1 MLLQHMKI
9 SGKELYMFCA
19 YELTEILQRSSLP
32 ENLKCDT
39 VLWQCITDAI
49 IQLVSSEQKC
59 KVSRTS
65 TRQQSLVEENAI
77 KYAGGYIIRKV
88 LTT

>member
-1 MLLQHMKI
+1 MKI

-19 YELTEILQRSSLP
+19 YELAEILQRSFLP

-39 VLWQCITDAI
+39 VLWQCITDVI

-59 KVSRTS
+59 KEVSRTS
-65 TRQQSLVEENAI
+65 TRQRSLVEENALR
-77 KYAGGYIIRKV
+77 YAGGYIIRKV